1 MNPRA
6 SKLARRPIKIMVPH
20 AQERITREVSKWA
33 GVEAGPH
40 RFGGTEFKFGRRE
53 LGHVHGDYQ
62 ADLAFPMS
70 IRNELVENNRAQPH
84 HILSKS
90 GWVTFRF
97 RKESDVQD
105 TINLFKLAYDIAR
118 EKSQT
123 MAKS

>member
-1 MNPRA
+1 
-6 SKLARRPIKIMVPH
+6 MVPH
-20 AQERITREVSKWA
+20 AQERITREVSKWV
-33 GVEAGPH
+33 GVEARPH

-62 ADLAFPMS
+62 ADLAFPMNV
-70 IRNELVENNRAQPH
+70 RNELVENNRAQPH
-84 HILSKS
+84 HILPKS

-118 EKSQT
+118 DKSQT
-123 MAKS
+123 IAKS